1 MEEFKIK
8 VDGKKM
14 KKAKFAIYI
23 NGVYLETRPTLAA
36 AQARVET
43 YERMDRYEIEVEGYT
58 NKLPTYEIKEI

>member
-1 MEEFKIK
+1 
-8 VDGKKM
+8 M